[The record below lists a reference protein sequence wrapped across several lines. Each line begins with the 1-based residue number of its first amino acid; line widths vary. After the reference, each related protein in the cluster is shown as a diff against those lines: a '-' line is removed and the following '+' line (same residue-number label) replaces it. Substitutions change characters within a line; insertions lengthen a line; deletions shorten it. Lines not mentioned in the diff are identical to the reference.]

1 MKGKGWDARLLGVV
15 ALGLA
20 LACESRA
27 PIAAPSTSRASEF
40 SASAAA
46 PTAAAHIGWEIFGSA
61 SATAADGLTIIV
73 TGSGSFGAPEGG
85 GENSREATRGGSAE

>member
-1 MKGKGWDARLLGVV
+1 MKGKGWDARLVGVV
-15 ALGLA
+15 AMGLA

-27 PIAAPSTSRASEF
+27 PIAAPATSRAGEF

-61 SATAADGLTIIV
+61 SAAGDLKI
-73 TGSGSFGAPEGG
+73 
-85 GENSREATRGGSAE
+85 